1 MIEQYVGMKDTPGV
15 YVGSVR
21 CGFKKMWPIYDLYFP
36 CQAGGLIKHHP
47 TLCTI
52 PP

>member
-21 CGFKKMWPIYDLYFP
+21 CGSRKCGPSMIYIFLAK
-36 CQAGGLIKHHP
+36 QVG
-47 TLCTI
+47 
-52 PP
+52 